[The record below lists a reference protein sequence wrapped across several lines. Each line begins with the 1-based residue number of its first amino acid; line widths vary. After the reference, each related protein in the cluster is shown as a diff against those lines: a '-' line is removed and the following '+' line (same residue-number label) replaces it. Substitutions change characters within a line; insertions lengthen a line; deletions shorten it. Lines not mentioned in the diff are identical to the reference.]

1 MNTAKL
7 FKNGE
12 SQAVRLP
19 KEYRFKGKEVYITKH
34 SNIVMLIP
42 KSRDRWNIMKEALG
56 EFTEDIFADGRRQPI
71 NQVREDL

>member
-1 MNTAKL
+1 MNIAKL

-42 KSRDRWNIMKEALG
+42 KSKDAWDIMKNAVT
-56 EFTEDIFADGRRQPI
+56 EFSDDLFEGGRNQPE
-71 NQVREDL
+71 NQDRPNL

>member
-1 MNTAKL
+1 MNTAKI

-42 KSRDRWNIMKEALG
+42 KSMDSWDIMKNAVP
-56 EFTEDIFADGRRQPI
+56 EFSEDIFEEGRSQPQ
-71 NQVREDL
+71 NQDRPGL